1 VLIGYLGKI
10 MKIKFKNILLK
21 IIICGLTLSALAF
34 VFILVSDQIVLT
46 SAHGFIY
53 QGDSRFSNVPKAQAA
68 LVLGARVWQD
78 GTMSPIFEDRAKVA
92 LRLYQ
97 EGKVEKILVSGDH
110 GRKNYD
116 EVNAAKK
123 FFLDNGVPGKDI
135 FLDHAGFDTY
145 DSLYRARD
153 VFAAKSLI
161 ICTQD
166 FHLPRAIYLGRKLG
180 LEVYGVS
187 ADLQSYVGETRINL
201 REKLARTKAL
211 IDIFLHS
218 KPKFL
223 GPVIP
228 LSGDNFPSWD

>member
-1 VLIGYLGKI
+1 
-10 MKIKFKNILLK
+10 MKISFKNILLK
-21 IIICGLTLSALAF
+21 IIVGGLVLSAFAF
-34 VFILVSDQIVLT
+34 IFILVADQIVL
-46 SAHGFIY
+46 SSGHGFIY
-53 QGDSRFSNVPKAQAA
+53 EGDSRFSDVPKAQAA
-68 LVLGARVWQD
+68 LVLGARVWRD
-78 GTMSPIFEDRAKVA
+78 GSMSAIFEDRAKVA

-123 FFLDNGVPGKDI
+123 FLLDNGVPGKDI
-135 FLDHAGFDTY
+135 FLDHAGFDTC

-153 VFAAKSLI
+153 VFTAKSLI

-187 ADLQSYVGETRINL
+187 ADLQPYVGETRRNL

-211 IDIFLHS
+211 LDIILQA

-228 LSGDNFPSWD
+228 LSGDGFASWD

>member
-1 VLIGYLGKI
+1 MIKI
-10 MKIKFKNILLK
+10 NFKRNIFKIFVAGAIILF
-21 IIICGLTLSALAF
+21 LA
-34 VFILVSDQIVLT
+34 VIFIFISNEIVWRAGQNL
-46 SAHGFIY
+46 AYKGE
-53 QGDSRFSNVPKAQAA
+53 SRFSDVPKSQAA
-68 LVLGARVWQD
+68 LVLGARVWRD
-78 GTMSPIFEDRAKVA
+78 GSMSAIFEDRAKTA
-92 LRLYQ
+92 LRLYR

-123 FFLDNGVPGKDI
+123 FFLANGVPGKDI

-153 VFAAKSLI
+153 IFAAQSLI

-166 FHLPRAIYLGRKLG
+166 FHLPRAIYIGRGLG

-187 ADLQSYVGETRINL
+187 SDLQPYVGEFRRNL
-201 REKLARTKAL
+201 REKIARTKAVFDM
-211 IDIFLHS
+211 IIKA

-223 GPVIP
+223 GPIIP
-228 LSGDNFPSWD
+228 LSGDSFASWD